1 MRHDDKRVVIATSI
15 ELVARIRAKVIIP
28 NTSSSRNRLTEEA
41 FSHASIDIIHALTKR
56 GLLNF

>member
-28 NTSSSRNRLTEEA
+28 NTSPVRNRLTEEA
-41 FSHASIDIIHALTKR
+41 FNQASIDIKHALTKR
-56 GLLNF
+56 GLLNV

>member
-41 FSHASIDIIHALTKR
+41 FTQASIDIKHALTKR
-56 GLLNF
+56 GLLNV